1 MTSKDTVT
9 VEHGRNTDVP
19 IEAVMYH
26 ESKHLNVEAVDEVQ
40 ADRKPWE
47 LGDGFDRKRDR
58 RLLWKVDARLI
69 PMLGIIYGMSVVSL
83 LILYTSHILDRSYQH
98 RSSPSGWNE
107 GRTSVDCG
115 G

>member
-1 MTSKDTVT
+1 
-9 VEHGRNTDVP
+9 
-19 IEAVMYH
+19 MYH

-58 RLLWKVDARLI
+58 RLVWKVDARLI

-83 LILYTSHILDRSYQH
+83 LI
-98 RSSPSGWNE
+98 
-107 GRTSVDCG
+107 
-115 G
+115 